1 MDQVIAVVGP
11 PAAGKTT
18 LTTKLGE
25 NQGCTV
31 FRLREHVSLS
41 ALAAASVNPDRVD
54 WIDDLTVAR
63 ALNVYAEK
71 TVTSNSSHIVLL
83 DNFPGS
89 ALQVGL
95 LLSVLGRVAPGCG
108 LAAVELRVAER
119 IRQQRAAG
127 RRVCHACEHDPVHD
141 PRLPATASSSDP
153 WRCARCGGIL
163 HPRRG
168 DAPRLFNSRTTRFE
182 AEAPA
187 MRRAFADAGI
197 SIAAIDASRALDVIA
212 AELSLLIASRSLP
225 S

>member
-25 NQGCTV
+25 NRDCTV
-31 FRLREHVSLS
+31 FRLREHVSPS

-63 ALNVYAEK
+63 ALNAYAGK
-71 TVTSNSSHIVLL
+71 TATDDSARIVFL

-95 LLSVLGRVAPGCG
+95 LLSVLGRLTPGCG
-108 LAAVELRVAER
+108 LAVIDLQVAER
-119 IRQQRAAG
+119 IRRQRAAG
-127 RRVCHACEHDPVHD
+127 RRVCHTCEHDPVHD

-168 DAPRLFNSRTTRFE
+168 DAPRLFNARTTRFE

-187 MRRAFADAGI
+187 MRRAFTDAGI
-197 SIAAIDASRALDVIA
+197 GLTAIDASRPADVIA
-212 AELSLLIASRSLP
+212 GELSLLIASRSLP

>member
-18 LTTKLGE
+18 LTTKLAE
-25 NQGCTV
+25 NRGCTV
-31 FRLREHVSLS
+31 FRLREHVSPS
-41 ALAAASVNPDRVD
+41 ALAAASVNPDQVD

-63 ALNVYAEK
+63 VLNVYVEK
-71 TVTSNSSHIVLL
+71 TVSANPARIVLL

-89 ALQVGL
+89 ALQVRL
-95 LLSVLGRVAPGCG
+95 LLSVLGRLAPGCG
-108 LAAVELRVAER
+108 IAAVELQVAER
-119 IRQQRAAG
+119 VRQQRAAG

-168 DAPRLFNSRTTRFE
+168 DAPRLFNLRTTRFE

-187 MRRAFADAGI
+187 MREAFTDAGI
-197 SIAAIDASRALDVIA
+197 SIAAVDAGRAADVTA
-212 AELSLLIASRSLP
+212 GQLSLLIASRSLP
-225 S
+225 P